1 MKIKI
6 IIFSADELRHKF
18 IRKRISSIKNVE
30 VKLCLA
36 EKNSSRQ
43 YYKVLQSKNY
53 KLNEK
58 TNSII
63 F

>member
-43 YYKVLQSKNY
+43 YYKVL
-53 KLNEK
+53 
-58 TNSII
+58 
-63 F
+63 